1 MDASSEI
8 AKWRLCLE
16 GDRSTCQICASSQ
29 LEILEL
35 DPEPIIGVLHKWRVE
50 YVVIGGIAATF
61 HGSTTVTRDF
71 DICYSRERANLERL
85 ASALREL
92 DARLRDVDVEV
103 PFQLDAASLRNGLNF
118 TFKTKH
124 GDFDCFG
131 DPGGGFDYEL
141 LKRNADRMDVAGR
154 KVMVASLDDIIAM
167 KRAAGRNKDRIEV
180 ENLSALRE
188 VRDKG
193 RR

>member
-1 MDASSEI
+1 M
-8 AKWRLCLE
+8 R
-16 GDRSTCQICASSQ
+16 
-29 LEILEL
+29 
-35 DPEPIIGVLHKWRVE
+35 VLHKWKVE

-61 HGSTTVTRDF
+61 QGSTTITRDF
-71 DICYSRERANLERL
+71 DICYSRERANMERL

-92 DARLRDVDVEV
+92 NARLRGVDVDV

-124 GDFDCFG
+124 GDFDCLG

-141 LKRNADRMDVAGR
+141 LKRNADHMDVGGW
-154 KVMVASLDDIIAM
+154 KVMVASLDDLITM

-188 VRDKG
+188 VRDTG
-193 RR
+193 QR

>member
-1 MDASSEI
+1 VD
-8 AKWRLCLE
+8 
-16 GDRSTCQICASSQ
+16 
-29 LEILEL
+29 
-35 DPEPIIGVLHKWRVE
+35 

-61 HGSTTVTRDF
+61 QGSTTITRDF
-71 DICYSRERANLERL
+71 DVCYSRERANLERL

-92 DARLRDVDVEV
+92 NARLRGVDVDV

-118 TFKTKH
+118 TFKTNH
-124 GDFDCFG
+124 GDFDCIG

-154 KVMVASLDDIIAM
+154 KVMVSSLDDLIAM

-188 VRDKG
+188 VRDSLE
-193 RR
+193 RS

>member
-1 MDASSEI
+1 MD
-8 AKWRLCLE
+8 
-16 GDRSTCQICASSQ
+16 
-29 LEILEL
+29 
-35 DPEPIIGVLHKWRVE
+35 

-61 HGSTTVTRDF
+61 QGSTTVTRDF
-71 DICYSRERANLERL
+71 DVCYSRERANLERL

-92 DARLRDVDVEV
+92 NARLRGVDVDV
-103 PFQLDAASLRNGLNF
+103 PFQMDAASLRNRLNF
-118 TFKTKH
+118 TFKTNH
-124 GDFDCFG
+124 GDFDCLG

-154 KVMVASLDDIIAM
+154 KVMVSSLDDLIAM

-188 VRDKG
+188 VRDSQG
-193 RR
+193 RS

>member
-1 MDASSEI
+1 VD
-8 AKWRLCLE
+8 
-16 GDRSTCQICASSQ
+16 
-29 LEILEL
+29 
-35 DPEPIIGVLHKWRVE
+35 

-61 HGSTTVTRDF
+61 QGSTTVTRDF
-71 DICYSRERANLERL
+71 DVCYSRERANLERL

-92 DARLRDVDVEV
+92 NARLRGVDV

-118 TFKTKH
+118 AFKTNH
-124 GDFDCFG
+124 GDFDCLG

-154 KVMVASLDDIIAM
+154 KVMVSSLDDLIAM

-188 VRDKG
+188 VRDSQG
-193 RR
+193 RS

>member
-1 MDASSEI
+1 M
-8 AKWRLCLE
+8 R
-16 GDRSTCQICASSQ
+16 
-29 LEILEL
+29 
-35 DPEPIIGVLHKWRVE
+35 VLHKWKVE

-61 HGSTTVTRDF
+61 QGSTTITRDF

-85 ASALREL
+85 TSALREL
-92 DARLRDVDVEV
+92 NARLRGVDVDV

-124 GDFDCFG
+124 GDFDCLG

-141 LKRNADRMDVAGR
+141 LKRNADQMDVGGW
-154 KVMVASLDDIIAM
+154 KVMVASLDDLIAM

-188 VRDKG
+188 VRDSE
-193 RR
+193 RRS

>member
-1 MDASSEI
+1 M
-8 AKWRLCLE
+8 
-16 GDRSTCQICASSQ
+16 
-29 LEILEL
+29 
-35 DPEPIIGVLHKWRVE
+35 
-50 YVVIGGIAATF
+50 VIGGIAATF
-61 HGSTTVTRDF
+61 QGSTTITRDF
-71 DICYSRERANLERL
+71 DVCYSRERANLERL

-92 DARLRDVDVEV
+92 DARLRGGDVDV

-124 GDFDCFG
+124 GDFDCLG

-141 LKRNADRMDVAGR
+141 LKRNADQMDMTGW

-167 KRAAGRNKDRIEV
+167 KRAAGRIKDRIEV

-193 RR
+193 RH

>member
-1 MDASSEI
+1 M
-8 AKWRLCLE
+8 
-16 GDRSTCQICASSQ
+16 
-29 LEILEL
+29 
-35 DPEPIIGVLHKWRVE
+35 
-50 YVVIGGIAATF
+50 VIGGIAATF
-61 HGSTTVTRDF
+61 QGSTTITRDF
-71 DICYSRERANLERL
+71 DICYSRERANMERL
-85 ASALREL
+85 TSALLEL
-92 DARLRDVDVEV
+92 NARLRGVDVDV
-103 PFQLDAASLRNGLNF
+103 PFQLDAAALRNGLNF

-124 GDFDCFG
+124 GDFDCLG

-141 LKRNADRMDVAGR
+141 LKRNADQMDMAGW
-154 KVMVASLDDIIAM
+154 KVMVASLDDLIAM

>member
-1 MDASSEI
+1 M
-8 AKWRLCLE
+8 
-16 GDRSTCQICASSQ
+16 
-29 LEILEL
+29 
-35 DPEPIIGVLHKWRVE
+35 E

-61 HGSTTVTRDF
+61 QGSTTITRDF
-71 DICYSRERANLERL
+71 DICYARERANLERL

-92 DARLRDVDVEV
+92 DARLRGADVDV

-124 GDFDCFG
+124 GDFDCLG

-141 LKRNADRMDVAGR
+141 LKRNADQMDVTGSN
-154 KVMVASLDDIIAM
+154 VMVASLDDIIAM

>member
-1 MDASSEI
+1 
-8 AKWRLCLE
+8 
-16 GDRSTCQICASSQ
+16 
-29 LEILEL
+29 
-35 DPEPIIGVLHKWRVE
+35 VE

-61 HGSTTVTRDF
+61 QGSTTSTRDF
-71 DICYSRERANLERL
+71 DVCYSRERANLERL

-92 DARLRDVDVEV
+92 HARLRGVDVDVR
-103 PFQLDAASLRNGLNF
+103 FQPDAASLRNGLNF
-118 TFKTKH
+118 TLKTTH
-124 GDFDCFG
+124 GDLDCLG

-141 LKRNADRMDVAGR
+141 LKRNADQMDVTGW

-167 KRAAGRNKDRIEV
+167 KRAAGRIKDRIEV

-188 VRDKG
+188 VRNKG

>member
-1 MDASSEI
+1 MD
-8 AKWRLCLE
+8 
-16 GDRSTCQICASSQ
+16 
-29 LEILEL
+29 
-35 DPEPIIGVLHKWRVE
+35 

-61 HGSTTVTRDF
+61 QGSTTITRDF
-71 DICYSRERANLERL
+71 DVCYSRERANLERL

-92 DARLRDVDVEV
+92 NARVRGVDVDV

-118 TFKTKH
+118 TFKTNH
-124 GDFDCFG
+124 GDFDCIG

-141 LKRNADRMDVAGR
+141 LKRNADHMDVAGR
-154 KVMVASLDDIIAM
+154 KVMVSSLDDLIAM

-188 VRDKG
+188 VRDSLE
-193 RR
+193 RS

>member
-1 MDASSEI
+1 VD
-8 AKWRLCLE
+8 
-16 GDRSTCQICASSQ
+16 
-29 LEILEL
+29 
-35 DPEPIIGVLHKWRVE
+35 

-61 HGSTTVTRDF
+61 QGSTTITRDF
-71 DICYSRERANLERL
+71 DICYSRDRTNLERL
-85 ASALREL
+85 TSALREL
-92 DARLRDVDVEV
+92 KARLRGVDVD
-103 PFQLDAASLRNGLNF
+103 PFQVDAASLRNGLNF

-124 GDFDCFG
+124 GDFDCLG

-141 LKRNADRMDVAGR
+141 LRRNADQMDVAGR
-154 KVMVASLDDIIAM
+154 KVTVASLDDLIAM

-193 RR
+193 QR

>member
-1 MDASSEI
+1 MI
-8 AKWRLCLE
+8 
-16 GDRSTCQICASSQ
+16 
-29 LEILEL
+29 
-35 DPEPIIGVLHKWRVE
+35 
-50 YVVIGGIAATF
+50 IGGIAATLQ
-61 HGSTTVTRDF
+61 GSTTITRDF
-71 DICYSRERANLERL
+71 DVCYSRDRTNVERL

-92 DARLRDVDVEV
+92 NARLRGVDGDV

-124 GDFDCFG
+124 GDFDCLG

-141 LKRNADRMDVAGR
+141 LKRNADKVNVAGL
-154 KVMVASLDDIIAM
+154 KVIVASLDDLIAM

-188 VRDKG
+188 VRDK
-193 RR
+193 RRC

>member
-1 MDASSEI
+1 VI
-8 AKWRLCLE
+8 
-16 GDRSTCQICASSQ
+16 
-29 LEILEL
+29 
-35 DPEPIIGVLHKWRVE
+35 
-50 YVVIGGIAATF
+50 IGGIAATLQ
-61 HGSTTVTRDF
+61 GSTTITRDF
-71 DICYSRERANLERL
+71 DVCYSRDRTNVARL

-92 DARLRDVDVEV
+92 NARLRGVDGDV

-124 GDFDCFG
+124 GDFDCLG

-141 LKRNADRMDVAGR
+141 LKRNADKVNVAGL
-154 KVMVASLDDIIAM
+154 KVIVASLDDLIAM

-188 VRDKG
+188 VRDK
-193 RR
+193 RRC